1 MMIYII
7 IPALI
12 LFTIACFILK
22 TKVIEKHERYRDK
35 LLQFRKDETKRNK
48 NIKKTMIEEEI
59 QQEGKQ
65 YYPYVYMFINF
76 LILAYIFLQI
86 TKINEAQYSQCLDYL
101 RKVEQQ
107 QQNKTQQ
114 NQN

>member
-1 MMIYII
+1 MNYII
-7 IPALI
+7 IVALI

-22 TKVIEKHERYRDK
+22 TKVIEKHERYREK

-59 QQEGKQ
+59 QQEGRQ

-86 TKINEAQYSQCLDYL
+86 TKINEAQYSQYL
-101 RKVEQQ
+101 EYLTK
-107 QQNKTQQ
+107 NKSTGQTITTK
-114 NQN
+114 